1 MESNFLF
8 FLFNLLDFFFKV
20 VLLIYGIFGDDLK
33 VVDMVDEEIK
43 INKLVWWYDYIDY
56 IRKNYF
62 IIIFESWL

>member
-33 VVDMVDEEIK
+33 FVDMVDEEIN

-62 IIIFESWL
+62 IIVFESWL